1 MKLTVLGC
9 SGSVPGPDSPA
20 SSYLVS
26 ADGFQLVLDLGSG
39 ALGALQRHLSV
50 PEIGAIGLSHL
61 HPDHCMDLCGLYVS
75 AKYSPAS
82 PFPRIPVFGPPGTA
96 ARMAL
101 AYDLPEDPGME
112 EELEFHVWQEIQQ
125 IGPFTVRTISA
136 VHPVPAYSIRV
147 EHGNKALVFTGDTGP
162 NDALIEFARGADLLL
177 SEAALKD
184 DDPNNP
190 VDLHLTPADAGEH
203 AKRAGVKRLVI
214 THVPPWFNRLVQ
226 AEGARRT
233 FPGEVLVAT
242 PNAVFEI

>member
-20 SSYLVS
+20 SSYLLS
-26 ADGFQLVLDLGSG
+26 ADGFHLVLDLGSG
-39 ALGALQRHLSV
+39 SLGALQRHLSV
-50 PEIGAIGLSHL
+50 PQIGAIGLSHL

-75 AKYSPAS
+75 AKYSPDS
-82 PFPRIPVFGPPGTA
+82 PFPLIPVYGPPGTA
-96 ARMAL
+96 GRMAL
-101 AYDLPEDPGME
+101 AYDLPEDPGMTE
-112 EELEFHVWQEIQQ
+112 QLDFHTWQEVQQ
-125 IGPFTVRTISA
+125 IGPFIVRTISA
-136 VHPVPAYSIRV
+136 IHPVAAYSLRV
-147 EHGNKALVFTGDTGP
+147 EHGNKVLVFTGDTGP
-162 NDALIEFARGADLLL
+162 NDALIEFARGADVLL

-190 VDLHLTPADAGEH
+190 VDLHLTPAHAGEH

-214 THVPPWFNRLVQ
+214 THVPPWFDRNTQ

-242 PNAVFEI
+242 PNAVFDI

>member
-26 ADGFQLVLDLGSG
+26 ADGFHLVLDLGSG
-39 ALGALQRHLSV
+39 ALGALQRHLNLSQ
-50 PEIGAIGLSHL
+50 IGAIGLSHL

-75 AKYSPAS
+75 AKYSPAA
-82 PFPRIPVFGPPGTA
+82 PFPLIPVYGPPGTA
-96 ARMAL
+96 DRMAL
-101 AYDLPEDPGME
+101 AYDLPADPGMKE
-112 EELEFHVWQEIQQ
+112 QLDFHSWLDVQQ
-125 IGPFTVRTISA
+125 IGPFTVRTTPAI
-136 VHPVPAYSIRV
+136 HPVPAYSIRV

-162 NDALIEFARGADLLL
+162 SDALIELARGADVLL

-214 THVPPWFNRLVQ
+214 THVPPWFDRNTQ

-233 FPGEVLVAT
+233 FPGEVLIAT
-242 PNAVFEI
+242 PNATFEI